1 MAAIVSCHYSS
12 SLSTTSKLI
21 NPQLSTNFVRFSN
34 SQKNTSFHR
43 FVTRCSSQIPRHHKQ
58 LSETRPNT
66 CVGTA
71 AIAHF
76 LYRTSNLGWRVRDRL
91 FPLKECAISIALAV
105 GLITGAPTLGWS
117 SYANAATQALPDLS
131 VLISGPP
138 IKDPGA
144 LLRYALPV
152 DNKAIRE
159 VQKPLEDITD
169 SLKIAGVKALDS
181 VERNVRQA
189 SRAFK
194 QGKSLIVSGLAE
206 SKKDHG
212 IELLGKFEAG
222 MDELQQ
228 IVEDRKRD
236 AVASKQKE
244 LLNYVGGVEEDM
256 VDGFPYEVPEEYQ
269 NMPLLKGRATV
280 DMKVKVKDN
289 PSLDECV
296 FRIVL
301 DGYNAPVTAGNFVD
315 LVERHFY
322 DGMEIQRADG
332 FVVQTGDPEGPAEGF
347 IDPSTGKTRTI
358 PLEIMAMGEKA
369 PFYGATLEE
378 LGLYKAQT
386 KLPFNAFG
394 TMAMARDEFDDN
406 SASSQVFWLLKES
419 ELTPSNANIL
429 DGRYSVFG
437 YVTENEDFLA
447 DVKVGDVIE
456 SIQVVSGLDNLVN
469 PSYKIAG

>member
-1 MAAIVSCHYSS
+1 MAAIISCHQYSFVATSPLKKSVHHKLS
-12 SLSTTSKLI
+12 STATH
-21 NPQLSTNFVRFSN
+21 TNFHFAPS
-34 SQKNTSFHR
+34 
-43 FVTRCSSQIPRHHKQ
+43 
-58 LSETRPNT
+58 PNN
-66 CVGTA
+66 A
-71 AIAHF
+71 PIQ
-76 LYRTSNLGWRVRDRL
+76 
-91 FPLKECAISIALAV
+91 PLKPLCCSQTPPPFRSPPKQENWFFPSLKGCAISIALAV
-105 GLITGAPTLGWS
+105 GLLTGVPAL
-117 SYANAATQALPDLS
+117 ANTTSNPALPDVS

-144 LLRYALPV
+144 LLRYALPI

-169 SLKIAGVKALDS
+169 SLKLAGVKALDS

-189 SRAFK
+189 SRALK
-194 QGKSLIVSGLAE
+194 QGRTVIVSGLAK
-206 SKKDHG
+206 SKVDHG
-212 IELLGKFEAG
+212 IEMLNKLEAG
-222 MDELQQ
+222 MEELEQ
-228 IVEDRKRD
+228 IIADRNRD
-236 AVASKQKE
+236 AVSPKQTE

-269 NMPLLKGRATV
+269 NMPLLKGRAAV

-289 PSLDECV
+289 PSLDECI

-332 FVVQTGDPEGPAEGF
+332 FVVQTGDPEGPADGF
-347 IDPSTGKTRTI
+347 IDPSTEKTRTI
-358 PLEIMAMGEKA
+358 PLEIMANGEKA

-386 KLPFNAFG
+386 RLPFNAFG
-394 TMAMARDEFDDN
+394 TMAMARDEFEDN

-429 DGRYSVFG
+429 DGRYAVFG
-437 YVTENEDFLA
+437 YITENQDYLA
-447 DVKVGDVIE
+447 DLKVGDVIE